1 MILHHATDKLIKLAK
16 KLDRLGKFDLS
27 DKIDVFIKT
36 SGGIV
41 PQAFDYKPTEV
52 DFGGSLIGN
61 FVDPNS
67 LKDSSLGYRIKGEQ
81 YAPGSA
87 YVSEFGPNL
96 PFVVPDE
103 LMLTP
108 QKYAQLVNAGK
119 FEEIARIQSELGLLS
134 LNYLKSSGANIHDLK
149 SLTEMWDNSPSSNKK
164 VVLENAIPTAV
175 AKTIV
180 DSLKS
185 LSSTGSKLNFNQL
198 NGRILEIIYPMQ
210 AKHPN
215 AAKLLQQGINQGV
228 RTWMKE
234 LAYSNPNII
243 KNSVNNPEWNAF
255 SSKYNLGNIAS
266 QYKNLPPQPESSL
279 AKTKEQ
285 PKLDIPT
292 TQPQDTE

>member
-1 MILHHATDKLIKLAK
+1 MLLQQLVINQDLLKISQEQQPAEQTQKPQLPNFTIDEVVNNLVKVAQEAEANNLGEKEVAMSMAKVLRSYNDKLAPFKSQLRDKVLISMISHHADNLIKLAK
-16 KLDRLGKFDLS
+16 KLDRLGKFNLS
-27 DKIDVFIKT
+27 DKIDGFIKT

-164 VVLENAIPTAV
+164 
-175 AKTIV
+175 
-180 DSLKS
+180 
-185 LSSTGSKLNFNQL
+185 
-198 NGRILEIIYPMQ
+198 
-210 AKHPN
+210 
-215 AAKLLQQGINQGV
+215 
-228 RTWMKE
+228 
-234 LAYSNPNII
+234 
-243 KNSVNNPEWNAF
+243 
-255 SSKYNLGNIAS
+255 
-266 QYKNLPPQPESSL
+266 
-279 AKTKEQ
+279 
-285 PKLDIPT
+285 
-292 TQPQDTE
+292 